1 MTTEF
6 AEVAGFPV
14 ALDRAYDPENHLW
27 VAVGEPARGS
37 GGVPHMIV
45 VARIGLD
52 ALGVETSGTLAQLAF
67 VEVGEP
73 IKRGEAFGS
82 LEAAKFVGPLT
93 SPLSGRVTAT
103 NEAVVAD
110 PRLVESDPY
119 GAGWLIELTLSD
131 PSELDGLVRGAEA
144 IPDWF
149 AAEVADYRLKGVLA
163 E

>member
-1 MTTEF
+1 
-6 AEVAGFPV
+6 
-14 ALDRAYDPENHLW
+14 
-27 VAVGEPARGS
+27 VAVGESAA
-37 GGVPHMIV
+37 

-67 VEVGEP
+67 VEVGEA

-119 GAGWLIELTLSD
+119 GDGWLIELTLSD
-131 PSELDGLVRGAEA
+131 PSELDGLVQGAEA
-144 IPDWF
+144 IPAWF

>member
-1 MTTEF
+1 MTEF

-27 VAVGEPARGS
+27 VSVSEPAT
-37 GGVPHMIV
+37 

-67 VEVGEP
+67 VGVGEA

-93 SPLSGRVTAT
+93 SPLSGRVTST

-144 IPDWF
+144 VPAWF